1 MRSWYGSTVPGAPLL
16 MCGGA
21 NDPTVFF
28 SVNTLTM
35 AAYWSGVHTVST
47 LDVDPPP
54 GTASGPYAAIQ
65 TAFQSTE
72 AQELALLQTAPGGGL
87 SAGAAQLQLIEGY
100 HSAVDPFCALAA
112 RAFFTQ
118 VLAE

>member
-1 MRSWYGSTVPGAPLL
+1 
-16 MCGGA
+16 MCGGE

-28 SVNTLTM
+28 SVNTGTM
-35 AAYWSGVHTVST
+35 AAYWSAVPTVST
-47 LDVDPPP
+47 LDVDPSGAP
-54 GTASGPYAAIQ
+54 SGPYAAIQ
-65 TAFQSTE
+65 TAFKGSE
-72 AQELALLQTAPGGGL
+72 AQQLAYLQTAAGGGL
-87 SAGAAQLQLIEGY
+87 SATAAEATLIEGY